1 MSVTKGV
8 GGKGWRCSAILN
20 VNNLCQFLL
29 IFCCLQEIHVRCWVM
44 FWADLSLPGQ
54 VQQTRHLHNQRTCH
68 QPTTSTGTL
77 DKDRHGRDELNLITE
92 CFVTRTLELKTKV
105 WSKKMIQTMMERNR
119 EFFLSHKWRINN

>member
-44 FWADLSLPGQ
+44 FPADPSHCTTAMACLGDTQKNINSKLSSFTFIL
-54 VQQTRHLHNQRTCH
+54 RDQRA
-68 QPTTSTGTL
+68 
-77 DKDRHGRDELNLITE
+77 ELWI
-92 CFVTRTLELKTKV
+92 
-105 WSKKMIQTMMERNR
+105 KMWT
-119 EFFLSHKWRINN
+119 